1 MHLVALIRALNVGG
15 TGKLTMA
22 ELRALCEQVGLVSP
36 TTYIQTG
43 NVIFSSPFTPL
54 EAKARLE
61 AALASRLGAQSHR
74 VLIRTPSELSALVA
88 ANPFPEAAPNQ
99 VLIVFLDEAPNQAE
113 ARAIESLRPPGREA
127 LVLRGRELFIHYPD
141 GMGRSKLVTPLTVVG
156 TGRNL
161 NTVAKLA
168 ALAGAYA
175 APRE

>member
-15 TGKLTMA
+15 TGKLTMV
-22 ELRALCEQVGLVSP
+22 ELRALCEQVGFISP

-43 NVIFSSPFTPL
+43 NVIFSSPFDPSG
-54 EAKARLE
+54 AKSRLE
-61 AALASRLGAQSHR
+61 AALASHLSATSHR
-74 VLIRTPSELSALVA
+74 VLIRTPLELSAVVS

-99 VLIVFLDEAPNQAE
+99 VLIVFLDVPPTPAE
-113 ARAIESLRPPGREA
+113 ARAIETLKPPGRES

-141 GMGRSKLVTPLTVVG
+141 GMGRSKLVTPHSTTA

-161 NTVAKLA
+161 NTITRLA

-175 APRE
+175 AARE